1 MCRMSLNRFRIS
13 IVQHNFFQ
21 CNAFSV
27 SDVLYK
33 ENIYLLLFL
42 YFFCIICL
50 TEWNRVYL
58 IVYLLNFYDDS
69 MKPNTENII

>member
-1 MCRMSLNRFRIS
+1 MHFLFLTY
-13 IVQHNFFQ
+13 F
-21 CNAFSV
+21 
-27 SDVLYK
+27 K

-50 TEWNRVYL
+50 TERNRVYL

-69 MKPNTENII
+69 MRPDTENII